1 DRYPSIQQ
9 TAVMTNDQITI
20 TVILLGVLLMFAWGR
35 WRHDLVAMTALVL
48 CALFGLVSM
57 DQTFSGF
64 GHPAVVTV
72 ATVLIISHALKNSGV
87 VTLAASRLGS
97 MTKNRFLHIGI
108 LTLVVTVASA
118 FMNNVGA
125 LALMLPIA
133 IATASEHGRSP
144 ALLLMPLAFGSIL
157 GGMTTMIG
165 TPPNIIIASFR
176 ADLPGEEAFG
186 LFDFSPVGVPVAIA
200 GVLFVVLVGWRLLPR
215 ERLEKNVSDQLFEVG
230 DYLAELRITE
240 ESELIGSNVPALI
253 FDDEWDLMLVGIAH
267 ENSRAQPPAYGYR
280 FQEDDVL
287 IVHGKAEELQPL
299 IDRYKLEMLS
309 APGSELQEVAPS
321 ELSLFEGIV
330 SADSP
335 LVGRSSAYLRQES
348 GGRVALF
355 GLSRNGQVLRS
366 RLRRVTFRI
375 GDILLLQ
382 GIEEEVS
389 AHISRFGLLPLAP
402 RSLSLGQRQRALTA
416 LLIFAGAIS
425 LGLLNL
431 MPLYLAFLI
440 AIFFYLLLG
449 ILPVRRLYDEVDWPV
464 IVLLGAMIPV
474 GQALETTGTTT
485 LLALNIVEWTTGW
498 SIVWVLALLL
508 VVTMFLSD
516 IINNAATVLVMA
528 PIAVSLSTA
537 LGLNA
542 DPFLMAVAVG
552 ASCAFLTPIG
562 HQSNTL
568 VMGPGGYK
576 FGDYWRM
583 GLPLEILIV
592 LVSVPLIL
600 WAWPV

>member
-1 DRYPSIQQ
+1 
-9 TAVMTNDQITI
+9 MTNDQITI

-215 ERLEKNVSDQLFEVG
+215 ERLEKNASDQLFEVG

-562 HQSNTL
+562 HQNNTL
-568 VMGPGGYK
+568 ILGPGGLK
-576 FGDYWRM
+576 FGDYWRL
-583 GLPLEILIV
+583 GLPMEILVVAVSIPMLL
-592 LVSVPLIL
+592 LVWPL
-600 WAWPV
+600 